1 VLPHRPAGGH
11 ENPATAGAFSKPSK
25 HRAPGLAAPEKAKSQ
40 RLAKSPPKPR
50 QRPRKTDPIDDLIND
65 LLKPIKLLRELK
77 KAKQEIARLNEF
89 VSWWDSKYGN
99 VDEMEA
105 IITKQQERIEFLEN
119 MIKFYEAKLNATS

>member
-1 VLPHRPAGGH
+1 M
-11 ENPATAGAFSKPSK
+11 
-25 HRAPGLAAPEKAKSQ
+25 RA
-40 RLAKSPPKPR
+40 
-50 QRPRKTDPIDDLIND
+50 PRKTDPIDDLINE

-105 IITKQQERIEFLEN
+105 MIVKQQERIEFLEN
-119 MIKFYEAKLNATS
+119 MIKFYEARNATP

>member
-1 VLPHRPAGGH
+1 M
-11 ENPATAGAFSKPSK
+11 
-25 HRAPGLAAPEKAKSQ
+25 RA
-40 RLAKSPPKPR
+40 
-50 QRPRKTDPIDDLIND
+50 PRKTDPIDDLINE

>member
-1 VLPHRPAGGH
+1 M
-11 ENPATAGAFSKPSK
+11 
-25 HRAPGLAAPEKAKSQ
+25 RA
-40 RLAKSPPKPR
+40 
-50 QRPRKTDPIDDLIND
+50 PRKTDPIDDLIND

-119 MIKFYEAKLNATS
+119 MIKFYEARNATS

>member
-1 VLPHRPAGGH
+1 M
-11 ENPATAGAFSKPSK
+11 
-25 HRAPGLAAPEKAKSQ
+25 RA
-40 RLAKSPPKPR
+40 
-50 QRPRKTDPIDDLIND
+50 PRKTDPIDDLIND

>member
-1 VLPHRPAGGH
+1 M
-11 ENPATAGAFSKPSK
+11 
-25 HRAPGLAAPEKAKSQ
+25 RA
-40 RLAKSPPKPR
+40 
-50 QRPRKTDPIDDLIND
+50 PRKTDPIDDLIND

-119 MIKFYEAKLNATS
+119 MIKFYEAKSNATS

>member
-1 VLPHRPAGGH
+1 M
-11 ENPATAGAFSKPSK
+11 
-25 HRAPGLAAPEKAKSQ
+25 RA
-40 RLAKSPPKPR
+40 
-50 QRPRKTDPIDDLIND
+50 PRKTDPIDDLIND

-105 IITKQQERIEFLEN
+105 MIVKQQERIEFLEN
-119 MIKFYEAKLNATS
+119 MIKFYEARNATS

>member
-1 VLPHRPAGGH
+1 M
-11 ENPATAGAFSKPSK
+11 
-25 HRAPGLAAPEKAKSQ
+25 RA
-40 RLAKSPPKPR
+40 
-50 QRPRKTDPIDDLIND
+50 PRKTDPIDDLINE

-77 KAKQEIARLNEF
+77 KAKQENARLNEF

-119 MIKFYEAKLNATS
+119 MIKFYEARNATS